1 MAKAQVAPIVVGG
14 TKGGQ
19 THIQL
24 TEEKEVVSPSHVAE
38 EEVEEE
44 ETVATLT
51 AGDLVEAMETQ
62 GEDVVP
68 LVNGVTVMVVETPLI
83 SIYVVEIG
91 RGK

>member
-24 TEEKEVVSPSHVAE
+24 TEEEEVVSPSHV
-38 EEVEEE
+38 VEEE
-44 ETVATLT
+44 ETVATLK

-83 SIYVVEIG
+83 SI
-91 RGK
+91 